1 MGIDELELTKL
12 GACLFYQ
19 WLSFNC
25 IAATMRNGGHNINEA
40 FFVDESH
47 LPSDLEAVVK
57 YVETF
62 KDIVDV
68 RYHHKEREW
77 NEAAL

>member
-19 WLSFNC
+19 WISFNC
-25 IAATMRNGGHNINEA
+25 ITATMRNGGHNINET

-47 LPSDLEAVVK
+47 LPVELDAIKAYVESFKEIVDQK
-57 YVETF
+57 YV
-62 KDIVDV
+62 V
-68 RYHHKEREW
+68 R
-77 NEAAL
+77 